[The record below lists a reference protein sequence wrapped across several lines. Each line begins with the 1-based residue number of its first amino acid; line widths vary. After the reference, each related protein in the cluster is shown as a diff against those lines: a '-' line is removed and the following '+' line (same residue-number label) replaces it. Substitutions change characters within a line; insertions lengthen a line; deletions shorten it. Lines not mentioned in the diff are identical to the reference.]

1 MPEAVSAQEI
11 TITRVVEAPR
21 DLVWKAW
28 TKPEQLA
35 EWWGP
40 AGWSNPL
47 PKVTLDVRPGGAFHV
62 TSVSDEDGSEM
73 STGGVYREVVEPER
87 LVLEEPAEGSWHEG
101 SVSVVTFTDL
111 GDGRTE
117 IVLRATIHTTDE
129 MRAAAEAGIRGS
141 LDRLAEH
148 LR

>member
-28 TKPEQLA
+28 TEPEHLA

-47 PKVTLDVRPGGAFHV
+47 PNVSMDVRPGGAFHV
-62 TSVSDEDGSEM
+62 TSISDDDGSEM

-117 IVLRATIHTTDE
+117 IVLRATIHTTDK
-129 MRAAAEAGIRGS
+129 MRAAAEAGMHGS

>member
-28 TKPEQLA
+28 TEPEQLA

-47 PKVTLDVRPGGAFHV
+47 PNVTMDVRPGGAFHV
-62 TSVSDEDGSEM
+62 TSISDEDGSEM

-87 LVLEEPAEGSWHEG
+87 LVLEEPAEGSWHDG
-101 SVSVVTFTDL
+101 SVSAVTFTDL

-129 MRAAAEAGIRGS
+129 MRAAAEAGMRGS